1 MEDAVMDV
9 GPMNWELERCIHE
22 KVDDATLTAIGD
34 MIKKTDGK
42 AFEGLDP
49 ETTNLDTFKNT
60 MLSREPQLGP
70 YMQLFLQSGLGR
82 CLLSLQ

>member
-1 MEDAVMDV
+1 MGHTIANF
-9 GPMNWELERCIHE
+9 GPENRVLQQCIHE
-22 KVDDATLTAIGD
+22 KVENATLSAIGD
-34 MIKKTDGK
+34 MIEKTDGK

-49 ETTNLDTFKNT
+49 ETTNFDTFKNT
-60 MLSREPQLGP
+60 MLSREPKLGP